1 MRSLAVRAGLAGEG
15 VVSTTGEGINAWVE
29 VADERS
35 ALITLAALGIRV
47 SPGSPFMVDGAPSR
61 HVRVTTGILD
71 EHDPDQLQHV
81 ISALA
86 AAAKAEPTLR
96 GV

>member
-1 MRSLAVRAGLAGEG
+1 
-15 VVSTTGEGINAWVE
+15 
-29 VADERS
+29 
-35 ALITLAALGIRV
+35 
-47 SPGSPFMVDGAPSR
+47 MVDGGPSS

-71 EHDPDQLQHV
+71 EHDSEQLQHV

-86 AAAKAEPTLR
+86 AAAQASPTLR